1 MKVAVQYVK
10 DRVEAEGLDR
20 LIATAKGY
28 GAASGGIIAKANG
41 VEDVMGIL
49 DTLPGQVAGDFVVK
63 VWKDTPN
70 KGRKGLD
77 ERAYTFILDGTMN
90 GNTAIQG
97 VGASGPTWREYLDLK
112 LQLAK
117 NELEQRYAGKEDDTW
132 KTLAPMIQGIAA
144 QLLGNRPHIVPEP
157 IAATPPPKPARDP
170 EEDEELSAILKDV
183 VRFYR
188 KSPGQAR
195 QFAPMLRQMIDG
207 NGATA

>member
-41 VEDVMGIL
+41 SADVMEIL

-63 VWKDTPN
+63 VWKESPN

-90 GNTAIQG
+90 GTGMIQG
-97 VGASGPTWREYLDLK
+97 ANASGPTWREYLDLK

-144 QLLGNRPHIVPEP
+144 QLMGNRPHIVPEP
-157 IAATPPPKPARDP
+157 IAATPPNPAPRA
-170 EEDEELSAILKDV
+170 EQDEELNAILKDV

-207 NGATA
+207 NGASA